1 MNKMPVLLLA
11 LLMSFGVTM
20 AADADPIRP
29 SLNPAAWNRYPVVIG
44 GTNYNSGFS
53 TIEVTAAGHLRG
65 TMTAETLGSSWMVG
79 LETVDSYDFQN
90 ATLDYQ
96 WLVNGQGMYSSIYS
110 GVHGLV
116 YNVDPNSPYFG
127 GLTTGWKY
135 EGISEV
141 IPSNQWL
148 YTQFVFS
155 QTGYQFSVSKT
166 GYGNTDFLSGSK
178 TYGAATWDGLADAH
192 LFFQFG
198 NNCKA
203 GAYFEVAEAAIYQP
217 VAAAP
222 AAAPVPEPASLLL
235 FGTGLAGLRAWRKRR
250 Q

>member
-1 MNKMPVLLLA
+1 MKKLPVLLLA

-20 AADADPIRP
+20 AAGADPIRP
-29 SLNPAAWNRYPVVIG
+29 SLNPGAWNRYPVVIG
-44 GTNYNSGFS
+44 GTNYNSGPS
-53 TIEVTAAGHLRG
+53 TIELTAAGHLKG
-65 TMTAETLGSSWMVG
+65 TKTTETPGTNWIVG
-79 LETVDSYDFQN
+79 LETIDSYNFQN

-96 WLVNGQGMYSSIYS
+96 WLVNGQGTYSGIYS
-110 GVHGLV
+110 GIHNLV
-116 YNVDPNSPYFG
+116 YNVDPNAPYFG
-127 GLTTGWKY
+127 GLTTAWSFSG
-135 EGISEV
+135 SEV

-148 YTQFVFS
+148 FTQFVFS
-155 QTGYQFSVSKT
+155 QTGYQFYVSKT

-198 NNCKA
+198 DNYRA

-217 VAAAP
+217 AAAEP
-222 AAAPVPEPASLLL
+222 AAAPVPEPVSLLL
-235 FGTGLAGLRAWRKRR
+235 FGTGLVGLRAWRKRR